1 MTPQELHL
9 LAHLL
14 TGLILIAN
22 IFIMVYYMKSDKL
35 FNQLMDE
42 QQRFNEDSYSF
53 NRELCLKIIQE
64 RRKND
69 RVNQLLYYMRLLTLE
84 LMLSVLSLD
93 YRL

>member
-14 TGLILIAN
+14 TGIALIAN
-22 IFIMVYYMKSDKL
+22 IFIMIHYMKSYKL

-42 QQRFNEDSYSF
+42 QQRFSEESYSF

-69 RVNQLLYYMRLLTLE
+69 RVN
-84 LMLSVLSLD
+84 
-93 YRL
+93 

>member
-14 TGLILIAN
+14 TGLALIAN
-22 IFIMVYYMKSDKL
+22 IFIMIHYMKSYKL
-35 FNQLMDE
+35 FNQLIDE
-42 QQRFNEDSYSF
+42 QQRVNEESYSF

-69 RVNQLLYYMRLLTLE
+69 LVN
-84 LMLSVLSLD
+84 
-93 YRL
+93 

>member
-1 MTPQELHL
+1 MSSNEKCKLIISQGERMTPQELHL

-14 TGLILIAN
+14 TGIALIVN
-22 IFIMVYYMKSDKL
+22 IFIMIQYMKSYKL
-35 FNQLMDE
+35 FNKLIDE

-69 RVNQLLYYMRLLTLE
+69 RVN
-84 LMLSVLSLD
+84 
-93 YRL
+93 

>member
-14 TGLILIAN
+14 TGLVLIVN
-22 IFIMVYYMKSDKL
+22 IFIMIQYMKSYKL
-35 FNQLMDE
+35 FNKLIDE
-42 QQRFNEDSYSF
+42 QQRFNEESYSF

-69 RVNQLLYYMRLLTLE
+69 RVN
-84 LMLSVLSLD
+84 
-93 YRL
+93 